1 VNGLLSPG
9 FDVNE
14 FAKFVAALFAIMNP
28 IGVAPLIVLLTPDAT
43 SRQRAGVAVIAAVT
57 VLTTLL
63 VADWYGR
70 EFLRFFAISVD
81 AFRVAGGLLILLT
94 ALDMMRPGAGIAPSE
109 DAGAANPGIVPI
121 GIPLLAGPGAIA
133 TVILYAN
140 HSHPAWIGFTTHI
153 AAITLATLIALFFL
167 IAAVPL
173 QRIIGRSGLR
183 VVSQIMGLVLA
194 AIAIEMI
201 VHGIGDH
208 LGQLGMGGE

>member
-1 VNGLLSPG
+1 VSGLFG
-9 FDVNE
+9 QNFDVNE

-43 SRQRAGVAVIAAVT
+43 ARQRTGVALIAAVT
-57 VLTTLL
+57 VLATLL

-70 EFLRFFAISVD
+70 EILHFFAISVD

-94 ALDMMRPGAGIAPSE
+94 ALDMMRPRGGSAPVE

-153 AAITLATLIALFFL
+153 AAITVATLISLVFL

-173 QRIIGRSGLR
+173 QRLLGRSGLR
-183 VVSQIMGLVLA
+183 VISQIMGLVLA

-208 LGQLGMGGE
+208 LGQLGIANE